1 MNGDS
6 ARRMI
11 NRILTAVAVVMM
23 MVWAWKFFGPGSAHT
38 RRSGMAAL
46 RGAGMDFSTL
56 LWISIAVVCGGYLL
70 WRFLGWLF
78 WHKYFKGEK
87 PPEDEE

>member
-6 ARRMI
+6 TRRMI

-38 RRSGMAAL
+38 R
-46 RGAGMDFSTL
+46 
-56 LWISIAVVCGGYLL
+56 
-70 WRFLGWLF
+70 
-78 WHKYFKGEK
+78 
-87 PPEDEE
+87 

>member
-6 ARRMI
+6 PRRMI

-46 RGAGMDFSTL
+46 RGAGMDFATL
-56 LWISIAVVCGGYLL
+56 FWISIAVVCGGYLL
-70 WRFLGWLF
+70 WLFLGWLF

>member
-6 ARRMI
+6 TRRMI

-46 RGAGMDFSTL
+46 RGAGMDFATL
-56 LWISIAVVCGGYLL
+56 VWISSAVVGGGDLL

>member
-6 ARRMI
+6 PRRMI

-46 RGAGMDFSTL
+46 RGAGMDFATL
-56 LWISIAVVCGGYLL
+56 FWISIAVVCGGYLL
-70 WRFLGWLF
+70 WLFLGWLF
-78 WHKYFKGEK
+78 WHK
-87 PPEDEE
+87 

>member
-1 MNGDS
+1 MNWDS
-6 ARRMI
+6 MRKTL
-11 NRILTAVAVVMM
+11 NRILTAFAVVMLM
-23 MVWAWKFFGPGSAHT
+23 IWVWKFFGPGSAHT
-38 RRSGMAAL
+38 RRAGMAAL
-46 RGAGMDFSTL
+46 RGAGMNFSSL
-56 LWISIAVVCGGYLL
+56 LWISVAVVCLGYLL